1 MNWLNVLSIPHEVSH
16 SLDCKE
22 VDAVQITLTGNP
34 KEDAAL
40 LHEAEKRHLAVPVEL
55 DAQIEAE
62 IRKADLDFSGLKNGR
77 DGPAGE
83 EGGITIGEI
92 RI

>member
-1 MNWLNVLSIPHEVSH
+1 M
-16 SLDCKE
+16 
-22 VDAVQITLTGNP
+22 QITLTGNP

-62 IRKADLDFSGLKNGR
+62 IRKADLDFTGLKNGR
-77 DGPAGE
+77 GSPAGK
-83 EGGITIGEI
+83 EGGITIGTMQA
-92 RI
+92 

>member
-1 MNWLNVLSIPHEVSH
+1 M
-16 SLDCKE
+16 
-22 VDAVQITLTGNP
+22 QITLTGNP

-62 IRKADLDFSGLKNGR
+62 IRKADLDFTDNDKAAQSGEQGKM
-77 DGPAGE
+77 
-83 EGGITIGEI
+83 TIGLIEHQCDGMSYKY
-92 RI
+92 

>member
-1 MNWLNVLSIPHEVSH
+1 M
-16 SLDCKE
+16 
-22 VDAVQITLTGNP
+22 QITLTGNP

-77 DGPAGE
+77 DSPAGE
-83 EGGITIGEI
+83 EDRITIGEI